1 MNAPATEPRVL
12 FFISV
17 MGHGRGGHFY
27 SLRTTAEAL
36 SAHFPCRIVMLGKK
50 VSPVIASSSVPH
62 SLVRA
67 TGWNHPAA
75 VLAIKREIREFRP
88 TVLHSFDV
96 SSHGLVRAAGVLSRL
111 PVVMTKAGG
120 PNPKRF
126 FPRAD
131 HIVLF
136 SKENADFFAA
146 HPKFRRA
153 RRYHIPNR
161 AVEIQDDPRRIAKAR
176 ATLDPNRPTF
186 LRIARFNPHYRESL
200 VQAVNLVKRLNGD
213 GAPCQLVLIGTP
225 QIPAVYG
232 EILAL
237 RDEHI
242 HIFAED
248 EYTVEASQLLGLAD
262 FVVST
267 GRSIMEASS
276 KGKVLLTPYA
286 GGTIPVLV
294 TPENFQSF
302 FETNFS
308 PRNSLA
314 DYNEEANYARLRTL
328 VTDRS
333 QADQLKNQSR
343 EWFDRHFSIHGAIDA
358 YRDVYETAM
367 RVGVGSPHPVD
378 ALLNSALSLRH
389 YARAANE

>member
-1 MNAPATEPRVL
+1 
-12 FFISV
+12 
-17 MGHGRGGHFY
+17 
-27 SLRTTAEAL
+27 
-36 SAHFPCRIVMLGKK
+36 
-50 VSPVIASSSVPH
+50 
-62 SLVRA
+62 
-67 TGWNHPAA
+67 
-75 VLAIKREIREFRP
+75 
-88 TVLHSFDV
+88 
-96 SSHGLVRAAGVLSRL
+96 
-111 PVVMTKAGG
+111 MTKAGG

-131 HIVLF
+131 NLVLF
-136 SKENADFFAA
+136 SKENADFFAVY
-146 HPKFRRA
+146 PKFRGAHRH
-153 RRYHIPNR
+153 HIPNR
-161 AVEIQDDPRRIAKAR
+161 AVEIQDDPRRIAKVR

-200 VQAVNLVKRLNGD
+200 VQAVNLVKRLNAD

-276 KGKVLLTPYA
+276 KGKILLTPFA

-314 DYNEEANYARLRTL
+314 GYDEEANYTRLRGL
-328 VTDRS
+328 VADRS
-333 QADQLKNQSR
+333 QAEELKNQSR

-358 YRDVYETAM
+358 YRTVYETATS
-367 RVGVGSPHPVD
+367 RYTGKPHLID
-378 ALLNSALSLRH
+378 ALLNFGQSARH
-389 YARAANE
+389 FMAAQA